1 MIIDT
6 LFNRSEYL
14 EVVANMI
21 HVEFIQ
27 KKKGTTSYDK
37 VRAFLD
43 KKSDESYPVTFIALD
58 DVTCVGTVS
67 LFEHDLKERPAYTP
81 WLASLF
87 VEKAYR
93 NQGIAQQLIDQ
104 LIIYAKSRQITTI
117 YLKTDNASA
126 YYKKLGWTLV
136 ETIETKDPPL
146 HIFAYSILEA

>member
-6 LFNRSEYL
+6 LFKRPEYL

-27 KKKGTTSYDK
+27 KKQGTTTFEEVK
-37 VRAFLD
+37 TFLENHPN
-43 KKSDESYPVTFIALD
+43 ESYPVTFVALND
-58 DVTCVGTVS
+58 LTCVGTVS
-67 LFEHDLKERPAYTP
+67 LFEHDLKERPAYSP
-81 WLASLF
+81 WIASLV
-87 VEKAYR
+87 VENAYR
-93 NQGIAQQLIDQ
+93 SQGIGQQLIDQ
-104 LIIYAKSRQITTI
+104 LIIYAKSRQIQTI

-146 HIFAYSILEA
+146 HIFAYNIEEA